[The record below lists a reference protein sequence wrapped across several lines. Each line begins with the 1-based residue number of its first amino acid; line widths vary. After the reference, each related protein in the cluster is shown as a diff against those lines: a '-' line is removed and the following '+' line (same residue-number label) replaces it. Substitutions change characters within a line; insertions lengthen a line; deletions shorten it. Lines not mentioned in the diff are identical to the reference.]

1 MKRKNFIILLLAIVL
16 SVFSSCD
23 NSNDEVVS
31 TTWKGYTENTEI
43 ILSLND
49 DNTCVLTVSSTRQ
62 DVPIHREVFL
72 YEGWYSVNQ
81 LSFYRGR
88 DYINAESFYIGKFE
102 NSEKLVLVQLVDGEE
117 VFFVDLYR
125 VSE

>member
-1 MKRKNFIILLLAIVL
+1 MKRKNFIVLLLAIVL

-31 TTWKGYTENTEI
+31 TTWKGYTKSTEI

-49 DNTCVLTVSSTRQ
+49 DNTCTLTVSSIRQ
-62 DVPIHREVFL
+62 DVPIHHEVFL
-72 YEGWYSVNQ
+72 YEGWYGVNQ
-81 LSFYRGR
+81 LSFYRGK

-102 NSEKLVLVQLVDGEE
+102 NLNKLVLVQLVNGEE
-117 VFFVDLYR
+117 FFLVDLYR
-125 VSE
+125 VFE